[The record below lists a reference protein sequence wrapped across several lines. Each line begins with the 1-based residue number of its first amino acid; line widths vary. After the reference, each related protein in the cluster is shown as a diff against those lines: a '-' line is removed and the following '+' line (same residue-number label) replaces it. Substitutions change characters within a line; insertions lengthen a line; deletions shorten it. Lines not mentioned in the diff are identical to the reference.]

1 MKYPQKSIKEKF
13 KNCFEWASEGF
24 IEGVKDF
31 FIFALAVSAV
41 FFIMMMF

>member
-1 MKYPQKSIKEKF
+1 MKFPKKATKEKF

-31 FIFALAVSAV
+31 FIFALAVSVV